1 MENLTAAM
9 VLRLIA
15 KTEFDV
21 MAELDRDCYGG
32 VEAADPLIGYSA
44 DYTIILDGNR
54 VCLIDAE
61 GVEAQFELGENIFAS
76 GRAYN
81 WSMN

>member
-15 KTEFDV
+15 KTEFTT
-21 MAELDRDCYGG
+21 MTELDRECYGG
-32 VEAADPLIGYSA
+32 VEADDAMIGESS

-61 GVEAQFELGENIFAS
+61 GVEAQFELGENIFA
-76 GRAYN
+76 
-81 WSMN
+81 